1 MTTLVITKQRLAHLA
16 DGYDLRAWH
25 LSRELAKLD
34 SVVLVPIACNER
46 DRGKVSLDPRD
57 VFEEVV
63 EPLVLPDTR
72 PSIMRHLRWHAA
84 DYYSWGYPGYYRQAV
99 DLISTALKRHSASRI
114 MAIGTALAGF
124 LLPFRSSKVLFDVID
139 SGAVYIEREAAFY
152 PRMTAKEKLGWR
164 MMCWRYMN
172 TEKRL
177 PHWFTHV
184 TAVSDLDTRGI
195 RRVSGGCNNVTTIP
209 NGVPLSLE
217 QPRAGRN
224 GPRKRGIVFWGD
236 LTFSVNA
243 RAIRFFF
250 EKVYEPY
257 LAAAGV
263 EWCIVGRGP
272 EPWLEAAA
280 RRYPSIRVTGFV
292 EDLYDVLSDYP
303 VAINPMVSG
312 GGMKNKM
319 LEALALEKAV
329 VSTPLGME
337 SIAGAVKGVHYVEA
351 STPEDLAESVLAL
364 LKDPARCKTL
374 GSNARQLIL
383 TQHTWRHVGEKLRS
397 VAEAM

>member
-34 SVVLVPIACNER
+34 SLVLVPIACNER

-63 EPLVLPDTR
+63 EPLVLPDAR

-84 DYYSWGYPGYYRQAV
+84 DYYCWGHPGYYRQAV
-99 DLISTALKRHSASRI
+99 DLISTTLKRHSASRI

-124 LLPFRSSKVLFDVID
+124 LLPFRSAKVLFDVID

-152 PRMTAKEKLGWR
+152 PRMTATEKLGWR

-184 TAVSDLDTRGI
+184 TAVSDLDTQGI

-217 QPRAGRN
+217 PPRAGGN

-243 RAIRFFF
+243 RATRFFF

-292 EDLYDVLSDYP
+292 EDLYAVLSDYP

-337 SIAGAVKGVHYVEA
+337 SINGAVNGVHYVEA
-351 STPEDLAESVLAL
+351 STPEGLAESVLAL